1 MAQGSVIAEG
11 PPEAL
16 SSNKAVVDAYLGAHH
31 DRALEF
37 DSEGNPVGETAELVA
52 AMEHVE
58 LGSGP
63 TDREERS

>member
-16 SSNKAVVDAYLGAHH
+16 SSNKAVVDAYLGVHH

-37 DSEGNPVGETAELVA
+37 DADGNPVGETAELVTE
-52 AMEHVE
+52 MESVE
-58 LGSGP
+58 RGP
-63 TDREERS
+63 DTARDGRS